1 MDEGFQKHCQC
12 GYRDTGD
19 FEMCDKGTER
29 VTWMRENPRAT
40 QYEEDRAP
48 GCPWAM
54 DTLPEFG
61 NCWWKFMAESGVI
74 GNGCSEEFI
83 SKSLHISIRQVR
95 ESIATAKKKM
105 MTHQTMIELRD
116 LCRSGDLFPDSH
128 ADDGELDF
136 YTPTNFS
143 FVDYSSKTTGSGEDD
158 GVVPAETG
166 NNGRRI
172 VKRGPKI
179 TPLVPSPDF

>member
-1 MDEGFQKHCQC
+1 MDGEFQKHCNC
-12 GYRDTGD
+12 GYQSTDE
-19 FEMCDKGTER
+19 FEACDLGLER
-29 VTWMRENPRAT
+29 VTWMRDHPRIT

-61 NCWWKFMAESGVI
+61 YCWWKFMAESGVV

-83 SKSLHISIRQVR
+83 SKSLHISVRQVR
-95 ESIATAKKKM
+95 DAISSAKKKM
-105 MTHQTMIELRD
+105 MTHKTMIELRD

-128 ADDGELDF
+128 SDDGELDF
-136 YTPTNFS
+136 YTPINFS
-143 FVDYSSKTTGSGEDD
+143 FVEHTTRTSGSGEDD
-158 GVVPAETG
+158 GAPAAETG
-166 NNGRRI
+166 NNGRRV